1 MGQKKT
7 FVRTPAQRKRI
18 REAVKK
24 SWARRKR
31 RAAETGEPLRRDHAA
46 APQVEGNEA
55 VMEQKARAISLA
67 VSGPVKFTL
76 SAGFLRKRAS
86 ALRAEADACELLANE
101 MQTSALVS
109 LEALKED

>member
-1 MGQKKT
+1 MGQKKPY
-7 FVRTPAQRKRI
+7 VRTPAQRKRI

-31 RAAETGEPLRRDHAA
+31 RAAETGEPLRRDHTETPPA
-46 APQVEGNEA
+46 EGNDRI
-55 VMEQKARAISLA
+55 MERKAAAISLA
-67 VSGPVKFTL
+67 VSGPVKFAL

-101 MQTSALVS
+101 MQASALVS
-109 LEALKED
+109 LEALTEG